1 MNILKKVTIL
11 FDNEYKKKL
20 IKLSILIIVGMFF
33 EIIGLGLILPT
44 IYLISNPDSLYK
56 IDILNNIL
64 HKLGKPSSNTIIV
77 YGMILLA
84 FFYFIKTIYLTFLN
98 WEQSKFSSNFTAH
111 TSKKLYEG
119 YLNMPYSDHLEKNS
133 SILVRNIQNEVSIFT
148 NLAQIIIFL
157 ASEFSIIIGI
167 FILLISLEPIGAIT
181 TSLFLSSIIII
192 FYKISK
198 KKVTIWGTQRQIYSG
213 EIQQNLMQG
222 LGGIKDIK
230 LIGKEEYFLNE
241 YHDLNKKISKITSK
255 INTIEQMPRLVLEL
269 IAVTGL
275 TCLIVIMVLLNK
287 PVNEIIPVLG
297 IFVGAAFRMIPSI
310 NKIMYASQK
319 LLFSMPVIE
328 LLYNEFSYFKNINKQ
343 YNNNQKIDFN
353 EEINLSSL
361 TFKYNTSGNYVFNN
375 ISLKIKKGE
384 CIGIIGESGTG
395 KSTLIDILLGLL
407 TPISGHLSVDN
418 KKINEKNIRS
428 WQDIVGYVP
437 QSIYLTDDTFR
448 NNIALGL
455 NYKEINENKINEVIK
470 YAQLEDLIK
479 SLPSGLDTKVGERGV
494 RISGGQRQRIG
505 IARALYRNTEILVFD
520 EATSALDTNT
530 EIEVMNAINNLK
542 GYKTLIIVAHRFST
556 LSKCDKIFKLD
567 KFGIHET
574 IL

>member
-1 MNILKKVTIL
+1 
-11 FDNEYKKKL
+11 
-20 IKLSILIIVGMFF
+20 
-33 EIIGLGLILPT
+33 
-44 IYLISNPDSLYK
+44 
-56 IDILNNIL
+56 
-64 HKLGKPSSNTIIV
+64 
-77 YGMILLA
+77 
-84 FFYFIKTIYLTFLN
+84 
-98 WEQSKFSSNFTAH
+98 
-111 TSKKLYEG
+111 
-119 YLNMPYSDHLEKNS
+119 MPYSDHLEKNS